1 MRAKVHREVEVS
13 MKTNTYESAVIINAA
28 LDDEQ
33 INGIISRLKEFITNN
48 GGEIREIENWG
59 RKRLAYMINKSKIG
73 YYAIFRFDA
82 PTTII
87 SKLERNYSLDEHILR
102 YLTVSLDK
110 DAIEF
115 LEKNR
120 NVPLIEVETEPE
132 PEKAAAVKE
141 DVSEDEDVSNVQ

>member
-1 MRAKVHREVEVS
+1 MRAEVHREVEVS

-120 NVPLIEVETEPE
+120 NVTLIENEPE
-132 PEKAAAVKE
+132 PEKPAAVKE
-141 DVSEDEDVSNVQ
+141 NVSEDEDVSNVQ